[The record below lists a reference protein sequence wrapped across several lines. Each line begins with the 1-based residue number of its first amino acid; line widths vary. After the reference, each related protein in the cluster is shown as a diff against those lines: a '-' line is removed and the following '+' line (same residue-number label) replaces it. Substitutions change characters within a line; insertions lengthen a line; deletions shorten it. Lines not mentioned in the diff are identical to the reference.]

1 MDKKNNNLECE
12 FIIPNGGESYD
23 ILEIRKNEV
32 VALSST
38 NVNFYDLN
46 KRDKLYSI
54 SGFESFNGNIG
65 RKFCKAN
72 NKLLLVCGANN
83 IFLVDIKSYQ
93 LISKIECQGIV
104 ILFKVSNDL
113 ILSGQS
119 IGDIKQWQYIGREI
133 KLFSYKNKG
142 NNPDVSAFVK
152 LNEIILSGDGTGNI
166 KFWGYKSKWFYIIK
180 FWRNQ

>member
-1 MDKKNNNLECE
+1 M
-12 FIIPNGGESYD
+12 
-23 ILEIRKNEV
+23 
-32 VALSST
+32 
-38 NVNFYDLN
+38 
-46 KRDKLYSI
+46 
-54 SGFESFNGNIG
+54 
-65 RKFCKAN
+65 
-72 NKLLLVCGANN
+72 
-83 IFLVDIKSYQ
+83 
-93 LISKIECQGIV
+93 
-104 ILFKVSNDL
+104 

-152 LNEIILSGDGTGNI
+152 LNEIILSWDGTGNI